1 MKGSCCRRARQCAC
15 LVTLEGCGHGL
26 PARDPVKVNQLIREF
41 VCPPPPAARWTR
53 SRARPKRAVY
63 VSSPIGI
70 GHVRRDISIAD
81 ELATGTDA
89 EQNRARYPDAGEY
102 VDRDGVR
109 ILWERYGD
117 GDPTVLFLPTWEIV
131 HSRAWKCQIPY
142 FSRHFR
148 VVTFDPRGNGRSDR
162 PRDVLARGEALVIE
176 HIVRYPQ
183 VRDRAIFV
191 GDPRGH
197 RP

>member
-1 MKGSCCRRARQCAC
+1 
-15 LVTLEGCGHGL
+15 
-26 PARDPVKVNQLIREF
+26 
-41 VCPPPPAARWTR
+41 
-53 SRARPKRAVY
+53 
-63 VSSPIGI
+63 
-70 GHVRRDISIAD
+70 VRRDIAIAD

-89 EQNRARYPDAGEY
+89 EQSRARYPDAGEY

-162 PRDVLARGEALVIE
+162 PRDVLARAQ
-176 HIVRYPQ
+176 HS
-183 VRDRAIFV
+183 
-191 GDPRGH
+191 
-197 RP
+197 